1 MHPRVAELL
10 AYVDQETDTLRDAYE
25 SVPPAERNVRTDPAR
40 WSPAEI
46 VQHLVVVDRRV
57 VQRLATLIDEARAL
71 PPETDTTP
79 ILPNQIVTRV
89 LDRTGR
95 FRTSQAGEPGQADP
109 DRVWDELM
117 AVRRS
122 LAEVVAKADG
132 LALGKVSAP
141 HPALGAFSGY
151 DWIAFVGAHA
161 ARHADQ
167 IREMRRAELGSN
179 SI

>member
-1 MHPRVAELL
+1 MTELL
-10 AYVDQETDTLRDAYE
+10 AYVDRETATLRDTYE

-46 VQHLVVVDRRV
+46 VQHLVVVDRRI
-57 VQRLATLIDEARAL
+57 VQRLTTLIDEARAL

-79 ILPNQIVTRV
+79 ILPNQVITRV

-95 FRTSQAGEPGQADP
+95 FRTSQAGEPGQTDP

-117 AVRRS
+117 EVRRA
-122 LAEVVAKADG
+122 LAEVVAKGDG
-132 LALGKVSAP
+132 LALGRVSAP
-141 HPALGAFSGY
+141 HPALGVFSGY

-167 IREMRRAELGSN
+167 IRETRPAKVGSE